1 MQRHKVTSQGYQLV
15 ARRQCPGNLA
25 PGPCFNT
32 STPKREIAGDSKDW
46 LACMLSR
53 FSRVQLCATPRTVAF
68 QALLSMELSRQD
80 YWSGLPRPLPGDLP
94 NPGIKPASLMSPA
107 LAGGFFTTS
116 ATWEVPKDVGPPNLE
131 KRGGSL
137 PGIQRL
143 IARDHGC
150 PEMIVQR
157 GHHAHLEK

>member
-1 MQRHKVTSQGYQLV
+1 MDCILPGSSVHGILQARLLEWVTMPS
-15 ARRQCPGNLA
+15 
-25 PGPCFNT
+25 
-32 STPKREIAGDSKDW
+32 S
-46 LACMLSR
+46 
-53 FSRVQLCATPRTVAF
+53 
-68 QALLSMELSRQD
+68 
-80 YWSGLPRPLPGDLP
+80 GDLP

-143 IARDHGC
+143 ITRDHGC
-150 PEMIVQR
+150 PEMIVLR